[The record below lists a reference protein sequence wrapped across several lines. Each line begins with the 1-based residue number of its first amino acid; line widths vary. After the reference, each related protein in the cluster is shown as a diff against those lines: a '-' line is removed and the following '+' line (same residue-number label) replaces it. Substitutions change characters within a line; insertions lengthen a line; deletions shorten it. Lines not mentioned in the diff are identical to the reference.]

1 MVNPVEGQ
9 AEGQAEVVLPA
20 REDVVLIVL
29 QPVEQKRLILHQVA
43 MVVAKLLVLVVVLCA
58 GGLQNKNT

>member
-9 AEGQAEVVLPA
+9 AEVVLPV

-29 QPVEQKRLILHQVA
+29 QHVEQKRLILHQVA

-58 GGLQNKNT
+58 MVLQNKNT

>member
-58 GGLQNKNT
+58 GVLQNKNT